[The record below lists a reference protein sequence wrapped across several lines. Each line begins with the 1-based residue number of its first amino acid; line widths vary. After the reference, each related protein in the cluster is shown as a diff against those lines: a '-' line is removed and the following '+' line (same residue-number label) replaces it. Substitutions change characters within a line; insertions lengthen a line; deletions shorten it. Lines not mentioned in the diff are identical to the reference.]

1 MSERILRL
9 VDPRT
14 LYLPPSRETGADPV
28 KLHDQK
34 RRFRE
39 SSEDMPPIEV
49 HEDPVGKLVIYDG
62 VTRAFRMAEAGKL
75 VPVMVSR
82 KLTRE
87 IAKLPIKLSRVG
99 DVMEGPRRFVP

>member
-1 MSERILRL
+1 MSERVVRL

-14 LYLPPSRETGADPV
+14 LFLPPSLSEGADLV

-39 SSEDMPPIEV
+39 SSEGMPPIEV
-49 HEDPVGKLVIYDG
+49 HEDPVGEMVIYDG
-62 VTRAFRMAEAGKL
+62 ATRAFRMAELGRL
-75 VPVMVSR
+75 VRVTVSR

-99 DVMEGPRRFVP
+99 DVMEGPRRFIP

>member
-1 MSERILRL
+1 MSERIVRL

-14 LYLPPSRETGADPV
+14 LFLPPSRGEGADLV

-39 SSEDMPPIEV
+39 SSEGMPPIEV
-49 HEDPVGKLVIYDG
+49 HEDPVGELVIYDG
-62 VTRAFRMAEAGKL
+62 ATRAFRMAEAGKL
-75 VPVMVSR
+75 VPTVVSR

-99 DVMEGPRRFVP
+99 DAMDGPRRFVP